1 MLAMT
6 TKTLISESLG
16 TFKAPSSAFAPTTGA
31 EAATTFERILSIAI
45 GGFTLVAAIYFLFT
59 LLVAAFCWMSAAG
72 DQSKVQKA
80 RDTMTNGLIGLVVI
94 IAAYAIIGVV
104 STMLGIDILNPGKLL
119 LELAP

>member
-16 TFKAPSSAFAPTTGA
+16 TFKATSSAFAPTTGA

-59 LLVAAFCWMSAAG
+59 LLVAAFSWMSAAG

>member
-1 MLAMT
+1 MT

-59 LLVAAFCWMSAAG
+59 LLVAAFSWMSAAG